1 MEYGP
6 AWISIGPSSQT
17 RMLYV
22 THFRGSQ
29 MATYEMR
36 PRLLLQ
42 QSDGDVSE
50 ILTSR
55 VWPITFANLLQIEVP
70 VILITAVKI

>member
-1 MEYGP
+1 
-6 AWISIGPSSQT
+6 
-17 RMLYV
+17 MLYV
-22 THFRGSQ
+22 THFRGYQ

-42 QSDGDVSE
+42 QSDGDIPE

-55 VWPITFANLLQIEVP
+55 VWPITFAYLLQYEVP
-70 VILITAVKI
+70 VIIMTAIRI